1 MGTMTFVCHGTG
13 GSFRLRCYNI
23 KINMEGEMN
32 MLLCLYNLLS
42 LVSVL
47 QVEVLL
53 LNRYMLLL
61 RRRRALYSVCLNDG
75 REWQRIRFKPNIE
88 QLFWLRPVRTAGWW
102 DNFLR

>member
-23 KINMEGEMN
+23 NINMEGEMN
-32 MLLCLYNLLS
+32 MLLCLYNLHS

-53 LNRYMLLL
+53 LNRYALLL

-75 REWQRIRFKPNIE
+75 WKRQGILFKPYME
-88 QLFWLRPVRTAGWW
+88 RRFWVRPGRT
-102 DNFLR
+102 RSEERRV